1 MAVTSERLVYLDGQ
15 WVPQDQAR
23 VSIFDHGF
31 LFGDGVF
38 EGIRAYGGR
47 PFRLQEHIDRLFES
61 AHSIRLD
68 IGLTREEVTE
78 LTKESLARNG
88 LSDAYIRVQ
97 VSRGVG
103 DLGIDAAACPKATVF
118 VLADRIALYPESLYE
133 TGLRAMT
140 SSLRRTAVDALS
152 PRVKSLNY
160 LNSVLAKMQ
169 ARAAGYPEA
178 ILLSPEGYPIEA
190 TGENLFIVRRQE
202 LWTPPVYLGILEGI
216 TRRFVLALAG
226 ELGIP
231 CHEAPFTVHDLYVA
245 EECFLTGTAAE
256 IMPVVEIDGRR
267 VGTGSPGP
275 LTGRLR
281 EAFVRAR
288 QAEESEPV
296 VATFRG

>member
-78 LTKESLARNG
+78 LTKEALVRNG

-231 CHEAPFTVHDLYVA
+231 CHETPFTVHDLYVA

-296 VATFRG
+296 VATLRG

>member
-1 MAVTSERLVYLDGQ
+1 MMSERLVYLDGQ